1 MFKNV
6 NYVTDLEGNSETKD
20 LEWTRVTD
28 LDRNSEI
35 NNLGYA
41 SIYTG

>member
-28 LDRNSEI
+28 LDRNVEI

-41 SIYTG
+41 SLYTG